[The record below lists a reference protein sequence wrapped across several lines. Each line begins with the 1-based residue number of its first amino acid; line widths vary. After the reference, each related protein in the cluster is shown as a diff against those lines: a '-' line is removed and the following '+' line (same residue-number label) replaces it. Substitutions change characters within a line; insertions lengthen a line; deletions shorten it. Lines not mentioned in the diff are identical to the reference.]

1 MNFWFENMPSGN
13 PAAETFSIFAAEAL
27 LASQS
32 WRLIK
37 TLALFARALI
47 GSSDRKKTFSFRSP
61 SKKPFRD
68 RFIDNKTK
76 SK

>member
-47 GSSDRKKTFSFRSP
+47 GSDRKNLLIPIPF
-61 SKKPFRD
+61 KKAIQRPVHR
-68 RFIDNKTK
+68 
-76 SK
+76 